1 MKREYDDYLHDM
13 LDNAELALSFVIGM
27 EYDEFFEDEKST
39 YAVMRALE
47 IIGEAARKVPED
59 VRNANPEIPWREITG
74 MRNKL
79 MHEYF
84 GANMKVV
91 WRTVQEDLPVI
102 VPVLRRMLAEE

>member
-1 MKREYDDYLHDM
+1 
-13 LDNAELALSFVIGM
+13 
-27 EYDEFFEDEKST
+27 
-39 YAVMRALE
+39 MRALE
-47 IIGEAARKVPED
+47 VVGEAARKIPED
-59 VRNANPEIPWREITG
+59 VQNANPEIPWREMSA

-102 VPVLRRMLAEE
+102 IPVLRKMLAEE

>member
-1 MKREYDDYLHDM
+1 MNREYDDYLRDM
-13 LDNAELALSFVIGM
+13 LENAELALTFVNGM
-27 EYDEFFEDEKST
+27 EYDKFFEDEKSK

-47 IIGEAARKVPED
+47 VSGEAARQVPEN
-59 VRNANPEIPWREITG
+59 VRKVAPEIPWREITG

-102 VPVLRRMLAEE
+102 IPALRKMLK